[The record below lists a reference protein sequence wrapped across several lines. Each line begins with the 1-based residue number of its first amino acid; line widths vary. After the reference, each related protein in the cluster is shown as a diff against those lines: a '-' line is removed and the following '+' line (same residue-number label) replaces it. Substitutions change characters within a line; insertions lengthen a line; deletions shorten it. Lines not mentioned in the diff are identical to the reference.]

1 MSRVLRRAWDGVR
14 KAVRLY
20 GWRGLLVRLPQY
32 LRLFA
37 QEMRPKA
44 LPSATAP
51 ERCVAPPVLARLH
64 PELALAA
71 GEPITIDASVSII
84 IPTLN
89 AGAEF
94 LALLRK
100 LKTQRGVR
108 AIEILVLDSG
118 SKDATVAAAQAAGA
132 RVEVVAPG
140 TFSHSGTRNR
150 GAERATGTHVLF
162 MVQDAYPI
170 GDWWLHGLLRYLLDH
185 QKEGLVALSCT
196 EYCRDDSD
204 MMYECN
210 IATYYRFL
218 GCKERDRM
226 AQWLDNGHESL
237 RTMGQ
242 LSDIACLIERERF
255 LQYRYRG
262 EFAEDLDLGVRL
274 IQDGYRIAML
284 ASVKVIH
291 SHNRPALYYLKRS
304 FVDIVFLK
312 QRFADFERPRPVSV
326 QGLLA
331 GAVQVAHLLGRERPQ
346 QGNAAQTAQPLEAGF
361 ARWLDAL
368 RADVA
373 LVSDV
378 TQGFALGDTRIESVF
393 SQLLADASHLP
404 PSQPKDAAA
413 GARAFVDDFIAR
425 MAFFNQYACSVY
437 GGSEPSVGQAWWEA
451 ACKVFAAGLG
461 ANLADLYLD
470 RSERP
475 ETDSER
481 TWLHSVARQLMA
493 GV

>member
-1 MSRVLRRAWDGVR
+1 MSRLLRRALDGVR
-14 KAVRLY
+14 KAIRLY

-37 QEMRPKA
+37 QEVRPTT
-44 LPSATAP
+44 LPGASNP
-51 ERCVAPPVLARLH
+51 KEGGAPPAPARLH
-64 PELALAA
+64 PELVMDA
-71 GEPITIDASVSII
+71 GAPPTIDASVSIV

-100 LKTQRGVR
+100 LQTQRGVR
-108 AIEILVLDSG
+108 QIELLVLDSG
-118 SKDATVAAAQAAGA
+118 SKDGTVAAAQAAGA
-132 RVEVVAPG
+132 RVQAVAQG
-140 TFSHSGTRNR
+140 DFSHSGTRNR
-150 GAERATGTHVLF
+150 GAELATGTHVLF

-185 QKEGLVALSCT
+185 QDQGLVALSCT

-218 GCKERDRM
+218 GCKESDRM
-226 AQWLDNGHESL
+226 AQLAGQGHESL

-242 LSDIACLIERERF
+242 LSDIACLIARDRF

-304 FVDIVFLK
+304 FVDIEFLK
-312 QRFADFERPRPVSV
+312 RRFTDFERPRPVSAL
-326 QGLLA
+326 GLLA
-331 GAVQVAHLLGRERPQ
+331 GALFVAHLLSRERP
-346 QGNAAQTAQPLEAGF
+346 GAHSAQAQQPLEAGF
-361 ARWLDAL
+361 DRWLGTL
-368 RADVA
+368 RADIPPA
-373 LVSDV
+373 LAVHQDI
-378 TQGFALGDTRIESVF
+378 GLGDTRLETVLR
-393 SQLLADASHLP
+393 QLLQEAAALP
-404 PSQPKDAAA
+404 AALPKDVAA
-413 GARAFVDDFIAR
+413 GARAFVDDFMAR

-437 GGSEPSVGQAWWEA
+437 GGSEAAVGYAWWEA

-470 RSERP
+470 RCERP
-475 ETDSER
+475 ETDAER
-481 TWLHSVARQLMA
+481 TWLHGVARQLMA

>member
-1 MSRVLRRAWDGVR
+1 MSRLLRRAWDGVR

-37 QEMRPKA
+37 QEMRPRA

-51 ERCVAPPVLARLH
+51 ARCVAPPVLARLH

-118 SKDATVAAAQAAGA
+118 SKDGTVAAALAAGA
-132 RVEVVAPG
+132 RVEVVAQG
-140 TFSHSGTRNR
+140 DFSHSGTRNR
-150 GAERATGTHVLF
+150 GAELATGTHVLF

-185 QKEGLVALSCT
+185 QDQGLVALSCT

-218 GCKERDRM
+218 GCKDNDRI
-226 AQWLDNGHESL
+226 AQLSGNDHESL

-242 LSDIACLIERERF
+242 LSDIACLIARDRF

-304 FVDIVFLK
+304 FVDIEFLK
-312 QRFADFERPRPVSV
+312 RRFADFERPRPVSA
-326 QGLLA
+326 QGLMA
-331 GAVQVAHLLGRERPQ
+331 GASFVANLLRRERP
-346 QGNAAQTAQPLEAGF
+346 ASDSAMSATPPLETRF
-361 ARWLDAL
+361 DRWLGSL

-373 LVSDV
+373 LDMTVQRDIC
-378 TQGFALGDTRIESVF
+378 LGDTRIEAVLR
-393 SQLLADASHLP
+393 QLVEEAARLP
-404 PSQPKDAAA
+404 AAPSKDVAA
-413 GARAFVDDFIAR
+413 GARAFVDDFMAR

-437 GGSEPSVGQAWWEA
+437 GGSEAAVGYAWWEA

-470 RSERP
+470 RCERP
-475 ETDSER
+475 ETDAER